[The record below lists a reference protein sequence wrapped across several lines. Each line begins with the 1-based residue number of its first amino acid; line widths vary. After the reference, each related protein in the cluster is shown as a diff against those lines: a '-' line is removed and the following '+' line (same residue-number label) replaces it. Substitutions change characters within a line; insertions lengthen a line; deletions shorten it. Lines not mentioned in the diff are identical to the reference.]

1 MAAHHARAA
10 AREDIMNRAQFLRT
24 VLFAGSS
31 LAAVA
36 FSLEARAQDG
46 DQPAATP
53 AAGRDVIV
61 VTAQRRE
68 ESVDDI
74 PMAIQAF
81 TGEELDRLGI
91 SDVRDLSAVAP
102 SFTVSQSYQSVP
114 IYTLRGIGFNTI
126 NISSTSTVGSYVDE
140 VAYAYPFMLNGP
152 LYDLQR
158 VEVLK
163 GPQGTLYGRNTTA
176 GLVDFITNRP
186 TDEFEASFTGE
197 VGNYATHNYGGYISG
212 PLSDTLRARL
222 AFRAENS
229 DEGWQESN
237 SRDAKLG
244 DVHRYAGR
252 LLVDWEPTDQLSF
265 EASLSGWK
273 NESDTIAAQGI
284 GFTPNTNP
292 TTGGFGPFN
301 TPGLPA
307 YIAANAPTSGSNADW
322 ALATQRGVDIGIGAG
337 LPGDLKEDTKF
348 WAASLE
354 AAYEFSDDLRLVSLT
369 GYQDLERNALSDWS
383 GAPFEILLQRLE
395 GRIKS
400 FSEEVRLEGETNG
413 VQWLVGA
420 YYADDDLQDNNRTLL
435 GQNANVAA
443 IRFNGN
449 LLLATPFNSAG
460 YTPLQMS
467 QSFRTYRD
475 LADITAQTA
484 SIFANADWTLS
495 DTLSL
500 TTGIRYTED
509 EHSYVGCSADF
520 NGSMLPNVNVV
531 NRFLI
536 TTIYG
541 VTPAQI
547 GANACNTY
555 DPVANAF
562 RQLSH
567 TLTEDNVSWR
577 VALDWQ
583 ATNDLLLFASV
594 SEGAK
599 AGNTPVNASNVSFQ
613 QDPARQETLLAY
625 EVGAKASITPDFQL
639 NASAFFYD
647 YSDKQLSVYFADPIY
662 TALARLQNVPQSEA
676 TGFEADATWH
686 VTDNLTFTGTAT
698 FLETKVI
705 NYQGTNA
712 AGQPQVYDGVS
723 FPYSPELSVA
733 GTVVYDTPITDT
745 LGLQLAL
752 NGRWQD
758 DSAADLGDSPTYVI
772 DAYGLVNAS
781 VGIHD
786 LGGAW
791 SASVWAR
798 NLTDEYYW
806 TSVASN
812 ANVVV
817 RFPGQP
823 LTWGASF
830 TYNF

>member
-1 MAAHHARAA
+1 
-10 AREDIMNRAQFLRT
+10 MNRAPLLRT
-24 VLFAGSS
+24 VLLAGSS
-31 LAAVA
+31 LAAVT
-36 FSLEARAQDG
+36 FNLEAIAQEG
-46 DQPAATP
+46 PQPAP
-53 AAGRDVIV
+53 AVENGRDVIV

-81 TGEELDRLGI
+81 SGEDLEVLGVT
-91 SDVRDLSAVAP
+91 DVRDLSAVAP
-102 SFTVSQSYQSVP
+102 SFTVSQSYQGVP

-186 TDEFEASFTGE
+186 TDEFEASITGE

-212 PLSDTLRARL
+212 PLSDTMRARF
-222 AFRAENS
+222 AFRVDNG

-252 LLVDWEPTDQLSF
+252 LLIDWTPTDQLSF
-265 EASLSGWK
+265 ETSLSGWV

-307 YIAANAPTSGSNADW
+307 YIAANPATSGSQADW
-322 ALATQRGVDIGIGAG
+322 GLATQRGIDIGIGAG
-337 LPGDLKEDTKF
+337 LPGDLQEDTRF

-354 AAYEFSDDLRLVSLT
+354 ATYEFSDDLRLVSLT
-369 GYQDLERNALSDWS
+369 GYQDLDRNALSDWS
-383 GAPFEILLQRLE
+383 GSPFEILVQRLE
-395 GRIKS
+395 GTIQS
-400 FSEEVRLEGETNG
+400 FSEEVRLEGENG
-413 VQWLVGA
+413 NIQWLVGG
-420 YYADDDLQDNNRTLL
+420 YYGDDDLQDNNRTLL

-449 LLLATPFNSAG
+449 LLLATPFNSGG
-460 YTPLQMS
+460 YTPQQMS

-484 SIFANADWTLS
+484 SIFGNVDWTLS

-509 EHSYVGCSADF
+509 EHSYVGCSGDF

-547 GANACNTY
+547 TANACNTY
-555 DPVANAF
+555 DPVTNSF

-567 TLTEDNVSWR
+567 TLKEDNVAWR
-577 VALDWQ
+577 VALNWQ
-583 ATNDLLLFASV
+583 ATNDVLVFASV

-613 QDPARQETLLAY
+613 QDPARQETLRAY
-625 EVGAKASITPDFQL
+625 EVGAKAALTPDFQL

-647 YSDKQLSVYFADPIY
+647 YTDKQLSVYFADPIY
-662 TALARLQNVPQSEA
+662 TTLARLQNVPESEA
-676 TGFEADATWH
+676 SGVEADFTWYAT
-686 VTDNLTFTGTAT
+686 DSLTFTGSAT
-698 FLETKVI
+698 WLDTKII
-705 NYQGTNA
+705 NYNGTSA
-712 AGQPQVYDGVS
+712 AGQPKLYDGVP
-723 FPYSPELSVA
+723 FPYSPELQIA
-733 GTVVYDTPITDT
+733 GTAIYDAPLNDT
-745 LGLQLAL
+745 LGLQVAL
-752 NGRWQD
+752 NARWQD

-791 SASVWAR
+791 SASLWAR

-823 LTWGASF
+823 QTYGATF

>member
-1 MAAHHARAA
+1 
-10 AREDIMNRAQFLRT
+10 MNRAQFLRT
-24 VLFAGSS
+24 ILLAGSS
-31 LAAVA
+31 LAAVT
-36 FSLEARAQDG
+36 FSLEAQAQDTP
-46 DQPAATP
+46 QQTPPAATS
-53 AAGRDVIV
+53 GRDVII

-81 TGEELDRLGI
+81 SGDDLERLGI
-91 SDVRDLSAVAP
+91 SDVRELSAVAP
-102 SFTVSQSYQSVP
+102 SFTVSQSYQGVP

-152 LYDLQR
+152 MYDLQR

-186 TDEFEASFTGE
+186 TDEFEASVTAE
-197 VGNYATHNYGGYISG
+197 VGNYATHNYAGYISG
-212 PLSDTLRARL
+212 PLSDTLRARF
-222 AFRAENS
+222 AFRADNS

-237 SRDAKLG
+237 SRDAQLG

-252 LLVDWEPTDQLSF
+252 LLVDWTPTDQLSF
-265 EASLSGWK
+265 EASLSGWV

-292 TTGGFGPFN
+292 GTGSFGPFN

-307 YIAANAPTSGSNADW
+307 YIAANAPTSGSDADW
-322 ALATQRGVDIGIGAG
+322 GLANQRGVDIGIGAG
-337 LPGDLKEDTKF
+337 LPGDLKEDTTF

-354 AAYEFSDDLRLVSLT
+354 ATYEISDTLRLVSLT
-369 GYQDLERNALSDWS
+369 GYQDLDRNALSDWS
-383 GAPFEILLQRLE
+383 GSPFEILVQRLE
-395 GRIKS
+395 GKIQS
-400 FSEEVRLEGETNG
+400 FSEEIRLEGETEN

-420 YYADDDLQDNNRTLL
+420 YYGDDELQDNNRTLL

-449 LLLATPFNSAG
+449 LLLPTPFNSAG
-460 YTPLQMS
+460 YTALQMS
-467 QSFRTYRD
+467 QAFRTYRD
-475 LADITAQTA
+475 LADMTATTT
-484 SIFANADWTLS
+484 SVFANADWELS
-495 DTLSL
+495 DALSL
-500 TTGIRYTED
+500 TTGVRFTED

-531 NRFLI
+531 NRYLI
-536 TTIYG
+536 TLIYG
-541 VTPAQI
+541 VTPTQI
-547 GANACNTY
+547 AANACNTY
-555 DPVANAF
+555 DPVTNSF

-567 TLTEDNVSWR
+567 TLKEDNVAWR
-577 VALDWQ
+577 LALNWQ
-583 ATNDLLLFASV
+583 ATKDTLLFASV

-625 EVGAKASITPDFQL
+625 EIGAKTALTEDFQL

-647 YSDKQLSVYFADPIY
+647 YTDKQLSVYFADPIY
-662 TALARLQNVPQSEA
+662 TALARLQNVPESEA
-676 TGFEADATWH
+676 SGVEADLTWFAS
-686 VTDNLTFTGTAT
+686 DNLTFTASAT
-698 FLETKVI
+698 WLDTKVI
-705 NYQGTNA
+705 NYQGTSA
-712 AGQPQVYDGVS
+712 AGLPKLYDGVS
-723 FPYSPELSVA
+723 FPYSPELQVA
-733 GTVVYDTPITDT
+733 GTVVYDTPISDT
-745 LGLQLAL
+745 LGLQIAL

-786 LGGAW
+786 LNGAW
-791 SASVWAR
+791 SASLWAR

>member
-1 MAAHHARAA
+1 
-10 AREDIMNRAQFLRT
+10 MNRTQFLRT
-24 VLFAGSS
+24 AMLAGGS
-31 LAAVA
+31 LAVLA
-36 FSLEARAQDG
+36 L
-46 DQPAATP
+46 ATP
-53 AAGRDVIV
+53 VQAQETPQPQANSGPGRDVIV
-61 VTAQRRE
+61 VTAQRRQE
-68 ESVDDI
+68 DVQDI
-74 PMAIQAF
+74 PMAVQAF
-81 TGEELDRLGI
+81 AGEDLETLGVN
-91 SDVRDLSAVAP
+91 DVKDLSAVAP
-102 SFTVSQSYQSVP
+102 SFTVSQSYQGVP

-140 VAYAYPFMLNGP
+140 VAYAYPFMMNGP
-152 LYDLQR
+152 IFDLAR

-186 TDEFEASFTGE
+186 TDAFEAGLTLE
-197 VGNYATHNYGGYISG
+197 AGNYATHNYGGYISG
-212 PLSDTLRARL
+212 PLSDTLRAR
-222 AFRAENS
+222 ASFRIENS

-237 SRDAKLG
+237 SRDARLG

-252 LLVDWEPTDQLSF
+252 LLVDWDPSAQLSL

-292 TTGGFGPFN
+292 QTGGFGPFN
-301 TPGLPA
+301 TPGLAA
-307 YIAANAPTSGSNADW
+307 YIAANGPNSGSDADW
-322 ALATQRGVDIGIGAG
+322 GLASQRGVDIGIGAG
-337 LPGDLKEDTKF
+337 LPGDLVEDTSF

-369 GYQDLERNALSDWS
+369 GYQDLDRNALSDWS
-383 GAPFEILLQRLE
+383 GSPYEILVQRLE
-395 GRIKS
+395 GKIQS
-400 FSEEVRLEGETNG
+400 FSEELRLEGETGNA
-413 VQWLVGA
+413 QWLVGA
-420 YYADDDLQDNNRTLL
+420 YYADDELQDNNRTLL

-460 YTPLQMS
+460 YTAQQMA
-467 QSFRTYRD
+467 QAFRTYRD
-475 LADITAQTA
+475 LADMTSNTA
-484 SIFANADWTLS
+484 SVFANVDWELTDS
-495 DTLSL
+495 LSL

-547 GANACNTY
+547 TANACNTY
-555 DPVANAF
+555 DPVTNSF

-567 TLTEDNVSWR
+567 TLKEDNVSWR
-577 VALDWQ
+577 AALDWQ
-583 ATNDLLLFASV
+583 ATNDILLFASV

-625 EVGAKASITPDFQL
+625 EVGAKTSLTPDFQL

-662 TALARLQNVPQSEA
+662 TALARLQNVPDAEA
-676 TGFEADATWH
+676 TGAEVEATWH
-686 VTDNLTFTGTAT
+686 IGDALTLTGTAT
-698 FLETKVI
+698 WVDTQVN

-723 FPYSPELSVA
+723 FPYSPELQVA
-733 GTVVYDTPITDT
+733 GTILYDAPITDT

-752 NGRWQD
+752 NARWQD
-758 DSAADLGDSPTYVI
+758 DSAADLGDSPLYVI
-772 DAYGLVNAS
+772 DSYGLVNAS
-781 VGIHD
+781 AGLHD
-786 LGGAW
+786 LGGKWAF
-791 SASVWAR
+791 SVWSR

-823 LTWGASF
+823 RTFGATLTLN
-830 TYNF
+830 Y

>member
-1 MAAHHARAA
+1 MTRT
-10 AREDIMNRAQFLRT
+10 QFLRAAM
-24 VLFAGSS
+24 LAGTS
-31 LAAVA
+31 LATVA
-36 FSLEARAQDG
+36 FTAPVYAQVSP
-46 DQPAATP
+46 QAEPPAESRPAT
-53 AAGRDVIV
+53 DVIV

-68 ESVDDI
+68 ESVQDI
-74 PMAIQAF
+74 PMAVQAF
-81 TGEELDRLGI
+81 RGEELATLRVN
-91 SDVRDLSAVAP
+91 DVKDLSAVAP
-102 SFTVSQSYQSVP
+102 SFTVSQSYQGVP

-152 LYDLQR
+152 MFDLQR

-186 TDEFEASFTGE
+186 TDEFEASATVE
-197 VGNYATHNYGGYISG
+197 AGNYATHNYAGFVSG

-222 AFRAENS
+222 AFRSENS

-237 SRDAKLG
+237 SRDARLG

-252 LLVDWEPTDQLSF
+252 LLVDWTPTDRLSL
-265 EASLSGWK
+265 EGSLSGWVNK
-273 NESDTIAAQGI
+273 SDTIAAQGI

-292 TTGGFGPFN
+292 TTGAFGPFN
-301 TPGLPA
+301 APGLAA
-307 YIAANAPTSGSNADW
+307 YIAANPPSSGSDADW
-322 ALATQRGVDIGIGAG
+322 GLATQRGVDIGIGAG

-354 AAYEFSDDLRLVSLT
+354 ASYELSDNLRFVSLT
-369 GYQDLERNALSDWS
+369 GYQDLDRNALSDWS
-383 GAPFEILLQRLE
+383 GSPYEILVQRLE

-400 FSEEVRLEGETNG
+400 FSEEIRLEGETSG
-413 VQWLVGA
+413 VAWLVGA

-435 GQNANVAA
+435 GQNANVSA

-460 YTPLQMS
+460 YTPAQMA

-475 LADITAQTA
+475 LGDITSNTA
-484 SIFANADWTLS
+484 SVFANADWTLT
-495 DTLSL
+495 DTLGL
-500 TTGIRYTED
+500 TTGLRFTKD

-531 NRFLI
+531 NRALI
-536 TTIYG
+536 TQRYG

-547 GANACNTY
+547 TANACNTY
-555 DPVANAF
+555 DPPTNSF

-567 TLTEDNVSWR
+567 TLKEDNVSWR
-577 VALDWQ
+577 VALNWE
-583 ATNDLLLFASV
+583 ATGDLLLFASV

-599 AGNTPVNASNVSFQ
+599 AGNTPINAANVSFQ
-613 QDPARQETLLAY
+613 EDPARQEKLLAY
-625 EVGAKASITPDFQL
+625 EIGAKASLTPELQL

-647 YSDKQLSVYFADPIY
+647 YTDKQLSVYFPDPIY
-662 TALARLQNVPQSEA
+662 TALSRLQNVPDAQASGAEVDFTWNA
-676 TGFEADATWH
+676 TDA
-686 VTDNLTFTGTAT
+686 LTFTGSAT
-698 FLETKVI
+698 WLDTQI
-705 NYQGTNA
+705 NSYNGTSA
-712 AGQPQVYDGVS
+712 AGQPKVYDGVP
-723 FPYSPELSVA
+723 FPYSPELQLA
-733 GTVVYDTPITDT
+733 GTVLYDAPISET

-752 NGRWQD
+752 NARWQD

-781 VGIHD
+781 IGIHD

-791 SASVWAR
+791 SASLWAR

-817 RFPGQP
+817 RFPGMPQTFGAT
-823 LTWGASF
+823 LTH
-830 TYNF
+830 NF

>member
-1 MAAHHARAA
+1 MNRTQILRAA
-10 AREDIMNRAQFLRT
+10 ML
-24 VLFAGSS
+24 AGSS
-31 LAAVA
+31 LAVIALA
-36 FSLEARAQDG
+36 APAHAQDTT
-46 DQPAATP
+46 QPQAE
-53 AAGRDVIV
+53 AGPQRDVIV

-68 ESVDDI
+68 EGVQDI

-81 TGEELDRLGI
+81 SGDDLETLRVT
-91 SDVRDLSAVAP
+91 DVKDLSAVAP
-102 SFTVSQSYQSVP
+102 SFTVSQSYQGVP

-152 LYDLQR
+152 MFDLQR

-186 TDEFEASFTGE
+186 TDAYESSLTLEA
-197 VGNYATHNYGGYISG
+197 GNYATHNYGGYISG
-212 PLSDTLRARL
+212 PLSDTVRARL

-237 SRDAKLG
+237 SRDARLG

-252 LLVDWEPTDQLSF
+252 LLVDWTPTDRLSF
-265 EASLSGWK
+265 EASLSGWQ
-273 NESDTIAAQGI
+273 NDSDTIAAQGI

-292 TTGGFGPFN
+292 QTGAFGPFN
-301 TPGLPA
+301 APGLAA
-307 YIAANAPTSGSNADW
+307 YIAANPPTSGKDADW
-322 ALATQRGVDIGIGAG
+322 GLANVRGVDVGIGAG
-337 LPGDLKEDTKF
+337 LPGDLVEDTRF

-354 AAYEFSDDLRLVSLT
+354 AAYEFSDTLRLVSLT

-383 GAPFEILLQRLE
+383 GSPFEILVQRLE

-400 FSEEVRLEGETNG
+400 FSEEIRLEGETGN

-443 IRFNGN
+443 IRFNGS
-449 LLLATPFNSAG
+449 LLLATPFNSNG
-460 YTPLQMS
+460 YTAQDMA

-475 LADITAQTA
+475 LADITANTA
-484 SIFANADWTLS
+484 SIFANADWELS

-500 TTGIRYTED
+500 TTGIRFTKD

-536 TTIYG
+536 TTRYG

-547 GANACNTY
+547 TANACNTY
-555 DPVANAF
+555 DPVTNSF

-567 TLTEDNVSWR
+567 TLEEDNVSWR

-583 ATNDLLLFASV
+583 ATDDILLFASV

-613 QDPARQETLLAY
+613 QDPARQEKLRAY
-625 EVGAKASITPDFQL
+625 EVGAKASLTPDVQL
-639 NASAFFYD
+639 NASAFYYD
-647 YSDKQLSVYFADPIY
+647 YTDKQLSVYFPDPIY
-662 TALARLQNVPQSEA
+662 TALARLQNVPDAEA
-676 TGFEADATWH
+676 TGAEADITWYITDGLTLTGSATWLD
-686 VTDNLTFTGTAT
+686 TQIN
-698 FLETKVI
+698 
-705 NYQGTNA
+705 NYQGTSA
-712 AGQPQVYDGVS
+712 AGQPKLYDGVA
-723 FPYSPELSVA
+723 FPYSPELQVA
-733 GTVVYDTPITDT
+733 GTLIYDTPISET

-752 NGRWQD
+752 NARWQD

-791 SASVWAR
+791 SASLWAR

-817 RFPGQP
+817 RFPGLP
-823 LTWGASF
+823 VTYGASL
-830 TYNF
+830 TLNF

>member
-1 MAAHHARAA
+1 
-10 AREDIMNRAQFLRT
+10 MNRTQLLRGAM
-24 VLFAGSS
+24 LGGAS
-31 LAAVA
+31 LAAIA
-36 FSLEARAQDG
+36 LSAPAHAQDTP
-46 DQPAATP
+46 PAAP
-53 AAGRDVIV
+53 QAEARDVIV

-81 TGEELDRLGI
+81 AGEDLERLGI

-102 SFTVSQSYQSVP
+102 SFTVSQSYQGVP

-152 LYDLQR
+152 MFDLQR

-186 TDEFEASFTGE
+186 TDTFEASLTGE

-212 PLSDTLRARL
+212 PLSETVRARF

-252 LLVDWEPTDQLSF
+252 LLVDWTPSDQLSF
-265 EASLSGWK
+265 EASLSGWV

-292 TTGGFGPFN
+292 GTGSFGPFN
-301 TPGLPA
+301 APGLAA
-307 YIAANAPTSGSNADW
+307 YIAANPPTSGSDADW
-322 ALATQRGVDIGIGAG
+322 GLATVRSVDVGIGAG
-337 LPGDLKEDTKF
+337 LPGDLKEDTTF

-354 AAYEFSDDLRLVSLT
+354 ASYEFSDSMRLVSLT

-383 GAPFEILLQRLE
+383 GSPYEILVQRLE

-400 FSEEVRLEGETNG
+400 FSEEVRLEGESGNA
-413 VQWLVGA
+413 QWLVGA

-449 LLLATPFNSAG
+449 LLLATPFNTGG
-460 YTPLQMS
+460 YTAQQMA

-475 LADITAQTA
+475 LADITSQTA
-484 SIFANADWTLS
+484 SIFANVDWTLS

-536 TTIYG
+536 ATRYA
-541 VTPAQI
+541 VAPPAPI
-547 GANACNTY
+547 TANACNTY
-555 DPVANAF
+555 DPVTNSF

-567 TLTEDNVSWR
+567 TLKEDNVSWR

-647 YSDKQLSVYFADPIY
+647 YTDKQLSVYFPDPIY
-662 TALARLQNVPQSEA
+662 TALARLQNVPESEA

-686 VTDNLTFTGTAT
+686 VTDNLTLTGTAT

-705 NYQGTNA
+705 NYNGTNA
-712 AGQPQVYDGVS
+712 AGQPQLYDGRA
-723 FPYSPELSVA
+723 FPYSPETSLA
-733 GTVVYDTPITDT
+733 GTVIYDTPISDT

-758 DSAADLGDSPTYVI
+758 DSAADLGDSPNYVI

-786 LGGAW
+786 LDGAW
-791 SASVWAR
+791 SASLWAR

>member
-1 MAAHHARAA
+1 
-10 AREDIMNRAQFLRT
+10 MNRAHMLRT
-24 VLFAGSS
+24 ILLAGSS
-31 LAAVA
+31 LAAA
-36 FSLEARAQDG
+36 TFSLASYAQEG
-46 DQPAATP
+46 PQPAATP

-68 ESVDDI
+68 ESVQDI

-81 TGEELDRLGI
+81 TGDDLETLRVN
-91 SDVRDLSAVAP
+91 DVKDLSAVAP
-102 SFTVSQSYQSVP
+102 SFTVSQSYQGVP

-140 VAYAYPFMLNGP
+140 VAYAYPFMMNGP
-152 LYDLQR
+152 MFDLQR

-176 GLVDFITNRP
+176 GLVDFITNVP
-186 TDEFEASFTGE
+186 TDTPEASVT
-197 VGNYATHNYGGYISG
+197 VDIGNYGTHNFGAVVSG

-222 AFRAENS
+222 AVRVEGS

-237 SRDAKLG
+237 SRDNKLG
-244 DVHRYAGR
+244 DVHRYAAR
-252 LLVDWEPTDQLSF
+252 LRFDWTPTDRLTFDGSI
-265 EASLSGWK
+265 SGWV
-273 NESDTIAAQGI
+273 NQSDTIAAQGI

-307 YIAANAPTSGSNADW
+307 YIAANAPTSGKDADW
-322 ALATQRGVDIGIGAG
+322 APASVRGVDIGIGAG
-337 LPGDLKEDTKF
+337 LSGDLKEDTNF
-348 WAASLE
+348 FAASLE
-354 AAYEFSDDLRLVSLT
+354 TSYEFADDLRLVSLT
-369 GYQDLERNALSDWS
+369 GYQNLERNALSDWS
-383 GAPFEILLQRLE
+383 GSPFEILLQRLE
-395 GRIKS
+395 GKIETI
-400 FSEEVRLEGETNG
+400 SEEVRLEGETANM
-413 VQWLVGA
+413 QWLVGA

-467 QSFRTYRD
+467 QAFRTYRD
-475 LADITAQTA
+475 LGDITANTR
-484 SIFANADWTLS
+484 SIFANVDWDLS

-500 TTGIRYTED
+500 TTGARYTED

-555 DPVANAF
+555 DPVTNAF

-567 TLTEDNVSWR
+567 TLKEDNISWR
-577 VALDWQ
+577 VAIDWQ
-583 ATNDLLLFASV
+583 ASDDVLLFASV

-599 AGNTPVNASNVSFQ
+599 AGNTPINASNVSFQ
-613 QDPARQETLLAY
+613 QDPARQETLRAY
-625 EVGAKASITPDFQL
+625 EVGAKASVTPDLQV

-647 YSDKQLSVYFADPIY
+647 YTDKQLSVYFADPIY
-662 TALARLQNVPQSEA
+662 TALARLQNVPEAEA
-676 TGFEADATWH
+676 TGVEADVTWH
-686 VTDNLTFTGTAT
+686 VGDSLTFTGSAT
-698 FLETKVI
+698 WLDTKII
-705 NYQGTNA
+705 NYTGTSA
-712 AGQPQVYDGVS
+712 AGLPKLYDGVS
-723 FPYSPELSVA
+723 FPYSPELQVA
-733 GTVVYDTPITDT
+733 GTVIYDAPISDT

-752 NGRWQD
+752 NARWQD
-758 DSAADLGDSPTYVI
+758 ESAADLGDSPTYVI

-781 VGIHD
+781 AGIHD
-786 LGGAW
+786 LNGKW
-791 SASVWAR
+791 SASLWAR
-798 NLTDEYYW
+798 NLTDAYYW

-817 RFPGQP
+817 RFPGMP
-823 LTWGASF
+823 ATYGATF
-830 TYNF
+830 TLNY